1 MFRILCSPLLEI
13 SISSR
18 EINKDMLIYT
28 CQETSKTVEL
38 HRCRWELGLKCLN
51 FSFIK
56 ETQIL
61 FHCYPTA
68 VWELQVMKSICGFL
82 SQFVWGTKTITNTW
96 PCSPSRAT
104 LSPSGWD
111 TFSCLKRAAASQ
123 SSGFLCGSK
132 GKKAHTSADDEL
144 TIFWMEDSD
153 SGAAQVAIFTSTEVT
168 LQNVSKVLME
178 AWTSLTINSI

>member
-1 MFRILCSPLLEI
+1 MPGNQQDSGITQMQMRTGSKMLELLFHQRNAD
-13 SISSR
+13 SFSLLSNSCLGTAGY
-18 EINKDMLIYT
+18 EINLWLFIPVCMRHKD
-28 CQETSKTVEL
+28 
-38 HRCRWELGLKCLN
+38 H
-51 FSFIK
+51 
-56 ETQIL
+56 
-61 FHCYPTA
+61 H
-68 VWELQVMKSICGFL
+68 
-82 SQFVWGTKTITNTW
+82 NTW

-111 TFSCLKRAAASQ
+111 TLSCLKRAAASQ

-168 LQNVSKVLME
+168 LQNISKVLME

>member
-1 MFRILCSPLLEI
+1 MLMFRILCSPLLEI

-18 EINKDMLIYT
+18 KINKDMLIYI

-61 FHCYPTA
+61 SHCYPTA

-82 SQFVWGTKTITNTW
+82 SQFVWGTKTITTLDPAVPAEQHW
-96 PCSPSRAT
+96 VPVAEIPFHAWRELLQVRAQDFCV
-104 LSPSGWD
+104 GV
-111 TFSCLKRAAASQ
+111 
-123 SSGFLCGSK
+123 K
-132 GKKAHTSADDEL
+132 GRKL
-144 TIFWMEDSD
+144 
-153 SGAAQVAIFTSTEVT
+153 T
-168 LQNVSKVLME
+168 LQLMM
-178 AWTSLTINSI
+178 S